1 MSDTTTTAAPAATAP
16 AAPATTATVEPAATV
31 EATTTP
37 QAPAAPTAPAGTT
50 PPAAPAADDIPDWAK
65 DPATAA
71 RMVKDANAEAAKE
84 RVKARDDAKAQARA
98 ELLKEL
104 GLAEAAKTVD
114 PAELAQ
120 QLAAKD
126 TTIRDLTIRS
136 ALSDA
141 LAEAKAKPL
150 ARAAVLGDGIL
161 QDLDPTSAD
170 FQATVNARV
179 AEYISKNP
187 ELRASQVAAV
197 GGADIAGGSGVT
209 RTYTRAQLA
218 DPAFYQ
224 ANKTDILA
232 ALSEGRI
239 TS

>member
-1 MSDTTTTAAPAATAP
+1 MSDTAAVPATTDT
-16 AAPATTATVEPAATV
+16 AAPATTVTAEPAASV

-37 QAPAAPTAPAGTT
+37 VTPATPAS
-50 PPAAPAADDIPDWAK
+50 AAPADDLPDWAK
-65 DPATAA
+65 DPAAAA
-71 RMVKDANAEAAKE
+71 RMVKEANAQAANE

-98 ELLKEL
+98 DLLKEL

-126 TTIRDLTIRS
+126 TTIRDLTIKN
-136 ALSDA
+136 ALADA
-141 LAEAKAKPL
+141 LTDAKAKPI

-161 QDLDPTSAD
+161 QDLDPASAD

-179 AEYISKNP
+179 AEYITKNP

-224 ANKTDILA
+224 ANKSDILA
-232 ALSEGRI
+232 ALNEGRI